1 MSERLSQE
9 DVDRLLSDPSAET
22 RRITATKIA
31 RDFGSEVLTES
42 EQKVAQEIIGLL
54 VRDVAVRVRQAL
66 SEGLK
71 HNPNVP
77 PDVAVALSKDVDD
90 VATPILRNAFAF
102 SDDDLI
108 EIIKIASPRKL
119 AAIAERDKVSSRVSD
134 ALIDHGDEN
143 AVACLIANDGAEIDP
158 QSLHRALDRYGE
170 SERVHEAMIDR
181 SKLPLVIAERLVA
194 MVSNQMRTRLVTR
207 HELKPE
213 TATELMFEA
222 RERATM
228 ALLSPDADAREV
240 HRLVDQ
246 LYRFKRLTPT
256 MVLRALCTGDVVFF
270 ESAITRLA
278 GIPEDN
284 VRILV
289 GDTGGIGLKRLYDKA
304 GLPAS
309 MFPLARSAIELYQE
323 MQRKGMPDSRDSY
336 ARLMLE
342 RIVSKFDD
350 LAPIAEPAE
359 GPPSDASS

>member
-1 MSERLSQE
+1 MSEKLSQE

-31 RDFGSEVLTES
+31 RDFGSDVLSDS

-54 VRDVAVRVRQAL
+54 VRDVEARVRQAL
-66 SEGLK
+66 AEGLK
-71 HNPNVP
+71 HNPNIP
-77 PDVAVALSKDVDD
+77 PTVAMSLARDVED

-102 SDDDLI
+102 SDDDLV
-108 EIIKIASPRKL
+108 EIVKMANPQKL
-119 AAIAERDKVSSRVSD
+119 AAIAERDRVSARVSD

-143 AVACLIANDGAEIDP
+143 AVARLIANDGAEIAPD
-158 QSLHRALDRYGE
+158 SLHRVLDKYGE
-170 SERVHEAMIDR
+170 SARVHAAMIDR
-181 SKLPLVIAERLVA
+181 SKLPLAIAERLVA
-194 MVSNQMRTRLVTR
+194 MVSNQLRTRLVTR

-228 ALLSPDADAREV
+228 ALLSPDADTQEV

-270 ESAITRLA
+270 QSAVTRLA

-304 GLPAS
+304 GLPSS
-309 MFPLARSAIELYQE
+309 MYPLARAAIELYQE
-323 MQRKGMPDSRDSY
+323 MQRQGMPDSRDGY

-342 RIVSKFDD
+342 RILSRFDD
-350 LAPIAEPAE
+350 LAPITEPTAEE
-359 GPPSDASS
+359 